1 MSTEYGRRTGLERIY
16 LRALTELTHG
26 DTRPHDGTRLH
37 RAFPL
42 GNTAAHGLVAAPTQR
57 FVIPTTP
64 WCRWTASPPDRACPA
79 AQRGWSP
86 PQPRVSSSSSSPDSA
101 RTGEA
106 WCDQSFQPS
115 AV

>member
-26 DTRPHDGTRLH
+26 TRAHMMGTRLH

-64 WCRWTASPPDRACPA
+64 WCRRTSRPPDRACPG
-79 AQRGWSP
+79 AQRGVLVLS
-86 PQPRVSSSSSSPDSA
+86 RGVLVLLLA
-101 RTGEA
+101 RFGE
-106 WCDQSFQPS
+106 DG
-115 AV
+115 